1 MQISH
6 AERGVCGDPDSTSC
20 DPMLNAIVAGLAL
33 TVLCCAVWIA
43 RAPGRAALAA
53 WMMASSMLRLIWGVP
68 VVGDYYKSLRDVEQA
83 AHTFEWLYTRQVYV
97 PAELGILNMGLYC
110 IIRPYPPTAYAAS
123 AYWLTSV
130 WLAVQYWN
138 DATAPLYTLHDVA
151 GLFMGLLWFQAG
163 PPRAGP
169 PIKSYHREHRSP
181 SASGPTDDQTQPA
194 MGF

>member
-6 AERGVCGDPDSTSC
+6 AERGVCGAPDSTSC
-20 DPMLNAIVAGLAL
+20 DPVLNAVAAGVAL
-33 TVLCCAVWIA
+33 VLLCCAVWIA

-68 VVGDYYKSLRDVEQA
+68 VVGDYYKSLLDLQNA

-123 AYWLTSV
+123 AYWLASV

-138 DATAPLYTLHDVA
+138 DAAAPLYTLHDVA

-163 PPRAGP
+163 PPRPEP
-169 PIKSYHREHRSP
+169 PIKSLHHARRP
-181 SASGPTDDQTQPA
+181 SASEPTGDQTQA
-194 MGF
+194 AKES